1 MSFSPWRP
9 PEIPVRGGGVFP
21 TRRIFCVGRNYAD
34 HAREMGADPTS
45 EPPCFFAK
53 PIDSLKIGDGEV
65 RYPPQTQNL
74 HHEVEL
80 VIALG
85 APLRDAD
92 LETARAAVFGY
103 AVGIDLTRRDLQQAA
118 KDRRWPWA
126 LAKGFEDAAPISQ
139 IARHPN
145 PQGAIWLEV
154 NGEPRQDARTSEMIF
169 GVNELVASISTYM
182 TLLPGDVI
190 TTGTPS
196 GVGLGFDP
204 PRFLQPGDV
213 IDFGIEG
220 IGDGRQTVVA
230 HPGGEPGDGRQT
242 VVTYAGR

>member
-1 MSFSPWRP
+1 
-9 PEIPVRGGGVFP
+9 
-21 TRRIFCVGRNYAD
+21 
-34 HAREMGADPTS
+34 MGADPTS

-154 NGEPRQDARTSEMIF
+154 NGVRRQSSHLTHMIWS
-169 GVNELVASISTYM
+169 VPHILTTLSASVP
-182 TLLPGDVI
+182 LFPGDLI
-190 TTGTPS
+190 FTGTPA
-196 GVGLGFDP
+196 GVGP
-204 PRFLQPGDV
+204 LQRGDNV
-213 IDFGIEG
+213 QAHIDE
-220 IGDGRQTVVA
+220 IGTLTLTLV
-230 HPGGEPGDGRQT
+230 
-242 VVTYAGR
+242 